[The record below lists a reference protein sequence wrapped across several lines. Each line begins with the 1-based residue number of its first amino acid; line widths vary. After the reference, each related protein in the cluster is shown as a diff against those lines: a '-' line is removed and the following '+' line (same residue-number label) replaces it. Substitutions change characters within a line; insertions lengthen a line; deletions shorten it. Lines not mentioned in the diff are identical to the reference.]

1 MNEFVSDIAFT
12 PSVKTAQENRG
23 SRSDYQK
30 MAEKRDWQDA
40 ISDDLKIFI
49 CERDSFYLA
58 TSSKDGQPYIQHRG
72 GPKGFLKVLDE
83 RTLAFADYSGNK
95 QYISLGNLAENDRAY
110 IFLMDYPN
118 RRRIK
123 IWGRAKVIEG
133 DADLVS
139 RLMPED
145 YKARPERVFIFTITA
160 WEVNCPQHITPRYDE
175 AIVRQ
180 ITEKLTKRVT
190 ELEAENERLSQQL
203 KG

>member
-23 SRSDYQK
+23 SRSDYQY
-30 MAEKRDWQDA
+30 MAEKRDWQDT

-133 DADLVS
+133 DAESGFPVD
-139 RLMPED
+139 
-145 YKARPERVFIFTITA
+145 A
-160 WEVNCPQHITPRYDE
+160 
-175 AIVRQ
+175 
-180 ITEKLTKRVT
+180 
-190 ELEAENERLSQQL
+190 
-203 KG
+203 